1 MGNNERIKPNK
12 KDLYELTRNLLLHD
26 DIMARCVFG
35 GEQEQKALNDFEH
48 FNDLLKEKLPLIEF
62 MGKLITIAGVFLY
75 SKFNQWRSGTG
86 ANPDATE
93 QPNALYLK
101 RLLAGV
107 QNTDTYFDQASSGLR
122 VLRVLDGLYD
132 SFDMNFHVIKYI
144 IINSQIEAGF
154 NLKKNKGLSKLIDFP
169 YEESFRLTCDPEN
182 SFKKDDYRNLAEAF
196 NIISMYRNDP
206 NIKIT
211 SKTDKYNYENIACDF
226 RDVFT
231 TLEFLKRVKL
241 YIDEEGNVDFIETAA
256 DGKEKRIRSY
266 GVAKVFE
273 TGENNECSDVYKSGN
288 GSIHDFTINFYL
300 LEKIE
305 YELDPNT
312 INARIIFSY
321 QSFNERDSVQVYFTE
336 KDGFEPEDCIKITR
350 EKSAVECFKRI
361 SGYLPGSRV
370 ASSFFR
376 GMITTS
382 YRYHNVL
389 APSIVDAIDTDR
401 EVKKRILN
409 EFVKNEKNEST
420 FKEALEPTFKTLEFA
435 GEVFQ
440 NDWKWDKKI
449 EKLCTYITDHKNR
462 FKRIIDWDTL
472 MARILIYEGPS
483 EIIRTVLLHE
493 NDDEERVKIYTA
505 DDLDKIEKVCKQ
517 IIAELEMRYIDNIFN
532 IDNIMKNQDERFNNL
547 QPKDINL
554 FPPDYKMK
562 VDCKALAQSYIDTI
576 VTALTNIDIDKEK
589 KDNWIGNNKFAE
601 NSIHDTLEILKSEN
615 NSINADRAFLRTIT
629 AFLSFYAGI
638 SKCCPQRM
646 SYEFEK
652 SIKNPSPEKTRTWK
666 EEIEEQFFIGVSE
679 RAKELVKKFKV
690 ENAVEIALKELWD
703 FANMP
708 FDDVRSFNAV
718 LARPAINPTKL
729 AKVFGDVKKNKKNR
743 DVIIIENEEIDLEQA
758 IKNGT
763 ITEHVDRKECL
774 KKVVKFLAGEDTSE
788 LKHNEKNIDKSNYT
802 GYKEYVKKVVYP
814 QIVTYAKHREDG
826 DLNKSLIMDHT
837 GAFEKWHGGEVQILT
852 EFEYKI
858 NNSYY
863 VLPNMNRIET
873 EWWVDPILIPC
884 FDFDKTVNEVA
895 NEGIK

>member
-1 MGNNERIKPNK
+1 MGDKERDKPSK
-12 KDLYELTRNLLLHD
+12 KDLYELSRKLLLHD

-35 GEQEQKALNDFEH
+35 GEQEQRALNDFDDFEILR
-48 FNDLLKEKLPLIEF
+48 NDKLKLIEC
-62 MGKLITIAGVFLY
+62 MGNLATIAGVFLY
-75 SKFNQWRSGTG
+75 SKFNQWRSDTG
-86 ANPDATE
+86 SNPDATE

-132 SFDMNFHVIKYI
+132 SFDMNFHVIRYI

-154 NLKKNKGLSKLIDFP
+154 NLKKNKGLSKLIGFP
-169 YEESFRLTCDPEN
+169 HEESFRLTCDPEN
-182 SFKKDDYRNLAEAF
+182 NFKKDDYRNLAEAF
-196 NIISMYRNDP
+196 NIISTYRNDP

-211 SKTDKYNYENIACDF
+211 SNTDKYKYENIACDF
-226 RDVFT
+226 RDVFS
-231 TLEFLKRVKL
+231 TLLFLERVKID
-241 YIDEEGNVDFIETAA
+241 IDEEGNVNFIETAA
-256 DGKEKRIRSY
+256 DGNEIRIPSH

-273 TGENNECSDVYKSGN
+273 TREGGECYDVYKSGN
-288 GSIHDFTINFYL
+288 KKIHDYSINFFL

-305 YELDPNT
+305 YELNQDT
-312 INARIIFSY
+312 INSRIIFSY
-321 QSFNERDSVQVYFTE
+321 QSFNERDAVQVYFSE
-336 KDGFEPEDCIKITR
+336 KDGFDPEDCIKITR
-350 EKSAVECFKRI
+350 EKSTVECFKRI
-361 SGYLPGSRV
+361 SGYLPGSRA

-409 EFVKNEKNEST
+409 EFVKNQKKEST

-435 GEVFQ
+435 GENFP
-440 NDWKWDKKI
+440 DKWEDKI
-449 EKLCTYITDHKNR
+449 DKLCAFITDHKNR

-483 EIIRTVLLHE
+483 DIIRTVLLHE
-493 NDDEERVKIYTA
+493 NDKEERSRNYST

-517 IIAELEMRYIDNIFN
+517 IIAELEMRYIDNIFKTE
-532 IDNIMKNQDERFNNL
+532 NIMKNQDKRYNDL

-554 FPPDYKMK
+554 FPPDYKVK

-576 VTALTNIDIDKEK
+576 VTTLTNIDINKKEIG
-589 KDNWIGNNKFAE
+589 IGNNKFAE
-601 NSIHDTLEILKSEN
+601 NSIHDTLEIFKSEN
-615 NSINADRAFLRTIT
+615 NTVNSDRAFLRTIT

-646 SYEFEK
+646 GYEFEK
-652 SIKNPSPEKTRTWK
+652 SLKNPSPEETKNWK
-666 EEIEEQFFIGVSE
+666 EKIENEFFSGVSE
-679 RAKELVKKFKV
+679 KAKELAEKFK
-690 ENAVEIALKELWD
+690 EDNAVGIALKELWE
-703 FANMP
+703 FANMS
-708 FDDVRSFNAV
+708 FDDERYFNAV
-718 LARPAINPTKL
+718 LARPAINSTKFTR
-729 AKVFGDVKKNKKNR
+729 VFGDVKRNKNNR
-743 DVIIIENEEIDLEQA
+743 DIVVIENEEIDLEKA
-758 IKNGT
+758 IEDGT
-763 ITEHVDRKECL
+763 LIEYLDKKESL
-774 KKVVKFLAGEDTSE
+774 EKVLKFLTGEDTAE
-788 LKHNEKNIDKSNYT
+788 PKNNEKNIDKSNYT
-802 GYKEYVKKVVYP
+802 GYKEFVKKVIYP
-814 QIVTYAKHREDG
+814 QIVTYAKHHEDG

-837 GAFEKWHGGEVQILT
+837 GAFEKWHDGEVQILT
-852 EFEYKI
+852 EFDYKI

-884 FDFDKTVNEVA
+884 FDFDEKLNLA
-895 NEGIK
+895 ISEGLK

>member
-1 MGNNERIKPNK
+1 MGDKPTK
-12 KDLYELTRNLLLHD
+12 KQLFDLAQNLLLHD

-35 GEQEQKALNDFEH
+35 GEQEQRALNDFDDFEILR
-48 FNDLLKEKLPLIEF
+48 NDKLKLIEC
-62 MGKLITIAGVFLY
+62 MGNLTTIAGVFLY
-75 SKFNQWRSGTG
+75 SKFNQWRAGTG
-86 ANPDATE
+86 ANPDDPE

-154 NLKKNKGLSKLIDFP
+154 NSKKNKGLSKLIGFP

-196 NIISMYRNDP
+196 NIISTYRNDP

-211 SKTDKYNYENIACDF
+211 SGTDKYKYENIACDF

-231 TLEFLKRVKL
+231 TLGFMKRVSIN
-241 YIDEEGNVDFIETAA
+241 IDGEGNVNFIETAA
-256 DGKEKRIRSY
+256 DGKEKHIPSY

-273 TGENNECSDVYKSGN
+273 MKEEGECSDVYKAGN
-288 GSIHDFTINFYL
+288 DSFHDYSINFYL

-305 YELDPNT
+305 YELNTDT
-312 INARIIFSY
+312 INSRIIFSY
-321 QSFNERDSVQVYFTE
+321 QSFNERDSVQVYFDE
-336 KDGFEPEDCIKITR
+336 KDGFEPEDCKKITR
-350 EKSAVECFKRI
+350 EKSAVDCFKRI
-361 SGYLPGSRV
+361 SGYLPGSRT

-389 APSIVDAIDTDR
+389 APSIVDAIDMDR

-409 EFVKNEKNEST
+409 EFVKKNEST

-435 GEVFQ
+435 GEVFP
-440 NDWKWDKKI
+440 NDWDGKI
-449 EKLCTYITDHKNR
+449 DKLCAYITDHKNR

-483 EIIRTVLLHE
+483 DIIRTVLLHE
-493 NDDEERVKIYTA
+493 STKDLINDNEERFKIYST
-505 DDLDKIEKVCKQ
+505 DDLDKIDKVCKQ
-517 IIAELEMRYIDNIFN
+517 IIAELEMRYIDNIFETD
-532 IDNIMKNQDERFNNL
+532 IIMKNQDKRFNDL

-554 FPPDYKMK
+554 FPPDYKIK

-576 VTALTNIDIDKEK
+576 VTTLTNIDIGN
-589 KDNWIGNNKFAE
+589 KDIGIGNNKFAE
-601 NSIHDTLEILKSEN
+601 NSIHDTLEIFKSEN
-615 NSINADRAFLRTIT
+615 DSINTDRAFLRTIT

-652 SIKNPSPEKTRTWK
+652 SIKNPSPEETGKWK
-666 EEIEEQFFIGVSE
+666 EKIEKEFFIGVSE
-679 RAKELVKKFKV
+679 KAKDLAKKFKV
-690 ENAVEIALKELWD
+690 ENAVEIAIKELWD
-703 FANMP
+703 FANMQ
-708 FDDVRSFNAV
+708 FDDVRVYNAV
-718 LARPAINPTKL
+718 LARPPVNPTKL
-729 AKVFGDVKKNKKNR
+729 AKIFGDVRKNKKNR
-743 DVIIIENEEIDLEQA
+743 DIIVIENEEIDLEQA
-758 IKNGT
+758 IEKGT
-763 ITEHVDRKECL
+763 LTECLDKKECL

-788 LKHNEKNIDKSNYT
+788 QKHNERSIDKSNYT

-884 FDFDKTVNEVA
+884 FEFDKTVSEA
-895 NEGIK
+895 ASEGIK